1 MTNAPYLAGSNSAAS
16 GGSTTLTVT
25 ASANV
30 ASGDS
35 IIIGVLISI
44 TGVTVTVGPDSQGN
58 TYTPTTTNNSQLTA
72 QIHTYECDGAN
83 PLTSGVD
90 TIPIVYSANTSAQAA
105 IVVGDN
111 NVTNQDKGVSA
122 GGSSTAPNTGSTGT
136 LSQAEEH
143 AIAFI
148 VNAQAGGV
156 PTWAAPFA
164 SNVLANVDAGTSTR
178 ISAAFTTVTATTALT
193 ASGTIVSAAWTAALL
208 TTAVTGVALNFTCSD
223 GVEGEPYSQ
232 TLTGNATGGSL
243 TGYTFSIVAGAL
255 PAGVT
260 LSGGVISGTPTA
272 SGLFN
277 FTIQTNDSIGRNSS
291 LAQQIWIQPSGLAFI
306 PASHLEGNLLT
317 RADSDFTVAGNTW
330 VADTNA
336 SSVAVST
343 ATGMMGTTVG
353 TCLRWSATAAGATS
367 VHTGTYGVA
376 PNKGY
381 TVSAICL
388 PTSNIQTTTTA
399 PSTQIGVEW
408 YTSGMSLIRTDL
420 GYPYNLNSWDGDF
433 PLSQMAWQ
441 PINAAVTSPSNA
453 AFARVVALVAT
464 ANAGDLNHIDLVYFS
479 QTQSQILMDF
489 NNGTAGTNSS
499 AGQAFFDVTPWV
511 RMDQGISLSRG
522 RQDGISEIQA
532 GSASFSLQ
540 NDNGYFT
547 RFKSIALI
555 GGLGGDVTLQ
565 RRCQINLTDENG
577 VWYTRADGPVSQA
590 MYTFDNTG
598 NTNVLQISTTDVLA
612 PLNREDTLS
621 CWTRAQVL
629 TNGPLYHWALN
640 DTGTKGGTGIAAET
654 SGNNGP
660 PLRLRNSDG
669 SGVATVA
676 FGDSTG
682 GVETLADAISPKST
696 LDGSEYWT
704 SGVSSMRP
712 GSDVRGLDAGVLGP
726 ISTPLPNVRL
736 VPVTNTET
744 TPNQFVGNLGYGLRT
759 GLPSQN
765 IIAPNF
771 TGNDYSFEIYFMP
784 DPFITTNNISSKDY
798 GPYVI
803 FAAADSGTSHCLI
816 AEVAPTN
823 ASNHLNLT
831 VALYN
836 QYPSFSGK
844 NFTANVAPAA
854 TQTVSLGYTPDTVN
868 MVHHLVV
875 TITGD
880 PSAPTVNAYLD
891 TNLVGTFPLAKNQT
905 FDTVVVG
912 SEPGCCGCFYGN
924 LSCFSI
930 YNYALTQTQIIQDCR
945 MGQYGMWEAT
955 TDNAVA
961 RLADFAN
968 IPAYWNNLNENY
980 LGLSLTEY
988 YDISGANALSS
999 MQAFEQA
1006 EQGLLFVD
1014 ATGLLQFHPR
1024 DWRMAYGAPD
1034 LLLPPDT
1041 FDADMGYEVID
1052 QYMVNEQGVSSA
1064 VFSTG
1069 TGYINQSSQDEYGTY
1084 SSSTATSPVQLPLLS
1099 WSRAYAQLGMLPF
1112 TFWTTPHMDDF
1123 AAFAANA
1130 RSDPYLLPGQ
1140 LTIDTKTLSKA
1151 STGVGISNLYAL
1163 EIDNMIAP
1171 TGTLPASWPDQHL
1184 SYEWFIEGIN
1194 ETITDK
1200 ARTIQF
1206 YTSPAESQ
1214 RCWIPGD
1221 ATYGV
1226 LGSTT
1231 RVGVSGPDMS
1241 GTVVADGKDVLHD
1254 GGGPYTVPSFGSS
1267 VLNNPGGVGNTFI
1280 GANDLRG
1287 LTDNMRKVI
1296 NPPMWCVGATATNQG
1311 VGSGVFVNTHVFFD
1325 NIYIDSEG
1333 GMGLVPQWPNWYCV
1347 TVPGYYDL
1355 DGVASWEAETVAS
1368 AAHQAIFL
1376 ICQAGA
1382 QGVAAG
1388 TRTPTA
1394 NLAYVNTV
1402 GSQMPSFNSA
1412 SAFVQNSVSQRVY
1425 LGVGDMVAL
1434 AIAQDTGST
1443 FGLSTK
1449 FGGSMFSGVWRGFAA
1464 QDDRVLISST
1474 TAGGTITGGSGGG
1487 VVSTTKTYLNDNT
1500 YSYYGAQGNFN
1511 RRNSNGNCYQGD
1523 PQSGIGS
1530 ESSQISFW
1538 SERAQMQSDAAI
1550 FGPTVTAV
1558 TLTGHNLHTW
1568 YGSGGNL
1575 LLGWGV
1581 NQQGFGG
1588 ANPATN
1594 GGKCAVSTTAW
1605 KEGATQTITLPTS
1618 FAAAFISGG
1627 MTFLQMGAPVNDNLN
1642 DYGYWSGGP
1651 HAWTLKITYKN

>member
-30 ASGDS
+30 ANNDS
-35 IIIGVLISI
+35 LIVAVMVDVAS
-44 TGVTVTVGPDSQGN
+44 VTVTVGPDSQGN
-58 TYTPTTTNNSQLTA
+58 TYSLSQQNTTVAAT
-72 QIHTYECDGAN
+72 QIYIFECDGAN

-90 TIPIVYSANTSAQAA
+90 TIPIVYSANTSAQAV

-111 NVTNQDKGVSA
+111 NVTGQDKHDTGT
-122 GGSSTAPNTGSTGT
+122 GTSTAPNSGTTPT

-143 AIAFI
+143 AIGFI

-156 PTWAAPFA
+156 PTWAAPWS
-164 SNVLANVDAGTSTR
+164 SNVLANVDAGTTTR
-178 ISAAFTTVTATTALT
+178 MSAAMQTVAATTGLA
-193 ASGTIVSAAWTAALL
+193 ASGTITSAAWCAAII
-208 TTAVTGVALNFTCSD
+208 TTAVTGVVLNFTCSD

-232 TLTGNATGGSL
+232 TLTGHATGGSL

-255 PAGVT
+255 PAGVS

-277 FTIQTNDSIGRNSS
+277 FTIQTNDSIGRNSTS
-291 LAQQIWIQPSGLAFI
+291 AQQIWIQPNGLPFI
-306 PASHLEGNLLT
+306 TASHLEGNLLT
-317 RADSDFTVAGNTW
+317 RADSDFTVAGSTW
-330 VADTNA
+330 AADVNANAPAVTTNSGMTGA
-336 SSVAVST
+336 SST
-343 ATGMMGTTVG
+343 
-353 TCLRWSATAAGATS
+353 TCLRWSSAADGLTQI
-367 VHTGTYGVA
+367 HTGTYPVA

-381 TVSAICL
+381 TVSGIML
-388 PTSNIQTTTTA
+388 PVSNLQTTTTA

-408 YTSGMSLIRTDL
+408 YTSGMTLIRTDL

-433 PLSQMAWQ
+433 PASQIAWQ
-441 PINAAVTSPSNA
+441 AVNAAVTSPSNA
-453 AFARVVALVAT
+453 AFARVVATVAT
-464 ANAGDLNHIDLVYFS
+464 SNAGDMNHIDLVYFA
-479 QTQSQILMDF
+479 QCQAQILIDF
-489 NNGTAGTNSS
+489 NNGTNGQSS
-499 AGQAFFDVTPWV
+499 PAGQNFMDITPWV
-511 RMDQGISLSRG
+511 RMDQGINLSRG
-522 RQDGISEIQA
+522 RQDSISEIQA
-532 GSASFSLQ
+532 GSNSFQIQ

-547 RFKSIALI
+547 RFKSGALV
-555 GGLGGDVTLQ
+555 GGMGGDTTLQ

-577 VWYTRADGPVSQA
+577 VWHTRADGPVSA
-590 MYTFDNTG
+590 ITYTFDNTG
-598 NTNVLQISTTDVLA
+598 NTNIVQVSTTDVLA

-629 TNGPLYHWALN
+629 SNGPLYHWALN

-654 SGNNGP
+654 SGSNGP

-669 SGVATVA
+669 TGVATVA

-704 SGVSSMRP
+704 TGVSSMRP
-712 GSDVRGLDAGVLGP
+712 GSDLRGLDSGVLGP
-726 ISTPLPNVRL
+726 LSTPLPNVRL
-736 VPVTNTET
+736 VPVTNVET
-744 TPNQFVGNLGYGLRT
+744 TPNQFVGNLGYALRT
-759 GLPSQN
+759 GLAN
-765 IIAPNF
+765 EDIIAPNF
-771 TGNDYSFEIYFMP
+771 TGSDYSFEIFFIP
-784 DPFITTNNISSKDY
+784 DPFITTNNTSAHDY
-798 GPYVI
+798 GPYVM
-803 FAAADSGTSHCLI
+803 FSLADSGTGHCLL
-816 AEVAPTN
+816 AEISPTN
-823 ASNHLNLT
+823 STGHLNLA

-844 NFTANVAPAA
+844 NFTANIAPTAV
-854 TQTVSLGYTPDTVN
+854 QTSVLAYPPDTVN
-868 MVHHLVV
+868 MVHHLVA

-880 PSAPTVNAYLD
+880 PSAPTVNTYMD
-891 TNLVGTFPLAKNQT
+891 GNLIGSFPLAKNQT
-905 FDTVVVG
+905 FDTIVVG

-955 TDNAVA
+955 TDNAIA
-961 RLADFAN
+961 RLATFAN
-968 IPAYWNNLNENY
+968 IPTYWNNLSENY

-988 YDISGANALSS
+988 YDISGSNALAS

-1014 ATGLLQFHPR
+1014 ASGLLQFHPR

-1052 QYMVNEQGVSSA
+1052 QYMTNEQGVASA

-1069 TGYINQSSQDEYGTY
+1069 TGYINQTSQDEYGTY
-1084 SSSTATSPVQLPLLS
+1084 SSSSASSPTQLPVIS
-1099 WSRAYAQLGMLPF
+1099 WSRAYAQLGLLPF
-1112 TFWTTPHMDDF
+1112 TFWTTPYMDDF

-1140 LTIDTKTLSKA
+1140 LTFDIETLSKA
-1151 STGVGISNLYAL
+1151 STGIGISNLYAL

-1171 TGTLPASWPDQHL
+1171 SGTLPASWPDQHL

-1194 ETITDK
+1194 ETITNK

-1231 RVGVSGPDMS
+1231 RLGVSGPDTT
-1241 GTVVADGKDVLHD
+1241 GVPVADGKDVLHD
-1254 GGGPYTVPSFGSS
+1254 AGGPYTVPSFGAAT
-1267 VLNNPGGVGNTFI
+1267 LNNPGGVGNTFI
-1280 GANDLRG
+1280 GANDIRG

-1296 NPPMWCVGATATNQG
+1296 NPPMWCVGATATNQS
-1311 VGSGVFVNTHVFFD
+1311 VGSGQFVNTHVFFD

-1355 DGVASWEAETVAS
+1355 DGVTSWEAETVAS
-1368 AAHQAIFL
+1368 AAHQTIFL

-1402 GSQMPSFNSA
+1402 GSQVPSVNSA
-1412 SAFVQNSVSQRVY
+1412 TAFVQGSVSQRVY

-1434 AIAQDTGST
+1434 AMAQDTGTT

-1464 QDDRVLISST
+1464 QDDRSLISST

-1487 VVSTTKTYLNDNT
+1487 IVTVTKTYLNDNT
-1500 YSYYGAQGNFN
+1500 YSYYGSQGSFN

-1530 ESSQISFW
+1530 ETSQISFR
-1538 SERAQMQSDAAI
+1538 SELAQMQSDAA
-1550 FGPTVTAV
+1550 GNTVTAV

-1568 YGSGGNL
+1568 YGAGGNL
-1575 LLGWGV
+1575 LLGWGNV
-1581 NQQGFGG
+1581 QLGAGG

-1605 KEGATQTITLPTS
+1605 SEGATQTITLPTS
-1618 FAAAFISGG
+1618 FATALISGG
-1627 MTFLQMGAPVNDNLN
+1627 MTFLQMGAPVNDNLH

-1651 HAWTLKITYKN
+1651 HAWTLKITYKS